1 MIPPTDPADDLSF
14 LDIPP
19 EVEADGDIHSLY
31 ERETIQAARVDPVIF
46 IEYVFQWTCWPF
58 QEEWQD
64 LCSKHDR
71 LVIFAPNEMGK
82 SSQVSVARSLFELGR
97 NPDIR
102 IVLAGATSVL
112 PIKNL
117 GTIKQ
122 TIQLNPRFRK
132 VFPRVRA
139 ERRPGRTRAWWMDAI
154 ILERKDL
161 TSKDMSV
168 QAMGIHGSIEGSRVD
183 LLILDDMLDMDNT
196 HTQNMRDMTI
206 QWLQTTAIPRLT
218 AYSKVWAVGTPWH
231 VKDAMHW
238 LEKNEE
244 YTSKRYDAED
254 GLWPELQ
261 TINGKDFG
269 WPEWRLRQ
277 REREMG
283 PIEYARAMRCR
294 ALSDTT
300 KIFSMAKF
308 DRCREL
314 DGRTTFPYEFY
325 DPNLWTM
332 TGVDLNVK
340 EKSTSH
346 ETVFFTAGLSREG
359 LFWVNNISSGRMGI
373 HGILKMLI
381 NVFQRYGPE
390 EFVVEDVAAQSYLVQ
405 FIERPKELLEIIGVT
420 GVDSILSQIRV
431 VPFTTT
437 AGKKLDPQY
446 GISAMTAD
454 FEQEKWRIP
463 RNEETD
469 KWRDEQ
475 DSFTLAD
482 HPGDRVMASWFVWQ
496 RLRERARRQKIRAFT
511 AGGKRSHVQE
521 TQSPIVQPQGIPD
534 RGRFRIR
541 AR

>member
-1 MIPPTDPADDLSF
+1 MILPNEPADDLSF

-19 EVEADGDIHSLY
+19 EVESDSDIHSLY

-46 IEYVFQWTCWPF
+46 IEYVFEWTCWPF

-71 LVIFAPNEMGK
+71 LVLMAPTDHGK
-82 SSQVSVARSLFELGR
+82 SSQISVGRVTWELGR
-97 NPDIR
+97 NTDLR
-102 IVLAGATSVL
+102 IVLLSSTSSL
-112 PIKNL
+112 AIKNL

-122 TIQLNPRFRK
+122 TILLNHRLRK
-132 VFPRVRA
+132 VFPRLKPEKRS
-139 ERRPGRTRAWWMDAI
+139 GRTRAWWTDAI
-154 ILERKDL
+154 IVERSDL
-161 TSKDMSV
+161 TNKDYSI
-168 QAMGIHGSIEGSRVD
+168 QALGIHGSYEGSRCD
-183 LLILDDMLDMDNT
+183 LFVPDDMNDMDNT
-196 HTQNMRDMTI
+196 HTQGMRDITI
-206 QWLQTTAIPRLT
+206 EFLKTTAIPRLT
-218 AYSKVWAVGTPWH
+218 ARSRVWAVGTPWH
-231 VKDAMHW
+231 VKDSMHW
-238 LEKNEE
+238 LEKNPE
-244 YTSKRYDAED
+244 YFTKRYDAED
-254 GLWPELQ
+254 GLWPDLQ
-261 TINGKDFG
+261 IINGKEVG

-277 REREMG
+277 REREIG
-283 PIEYARAMRCR
+283 PIEYARSMRCR

-300 KIFSMAKF
+300 KIFSIAKF

-314 DGRTTFPYEFY
+314 DGSATFPYEFH

-340 EKSTSH
+340 EKSTSN
-346 ETVFFTAGLSREG
+346 ETVFFTVGLGRDG
-359 LFWVNNISSGRMGI
+359 IFRVINIASGRFGI
-373 HGILKMLI
+373 HGILKLMI
-381 NVFQRYGPE
+381 DVYQRYGPE
-390 EFVVEDVAAQSYLVQ
+390 EFIVEDNQAQSYLSQ
-405 FIERPKELLEIIGVT
+405 FIERPKELLEIIGVS
-420 GVDSILSQIRV
+420 GAESILSQIRV

-521 TQSPIVQPQGIPD
+521 TQSPVAQPQGAPD